1 MTRRKSVQ
9 QFVNPLRKLTFIT
22 PQPFQPD
29 LEFVPEQDVEQAV
42 AAVKAEMDD
51 FLTLFPREVILQIL
65 SLLSFQDLI
74 KVQLVSPFTL
84 FFPT

>member
-9 QFVNPLRKLTFIT
+9 QLVNPLRKLTLNT
-22 PQPFQPD
+22 NSFQPD
-29 LEFVPEQDVEQAV
+29 LAFVPEQDVETV
-42 AAVKAEMDD
+42 LTEKDD

-74 KVQLVSPFTL
+74 KVQLVK
-84 FFPT
+84 